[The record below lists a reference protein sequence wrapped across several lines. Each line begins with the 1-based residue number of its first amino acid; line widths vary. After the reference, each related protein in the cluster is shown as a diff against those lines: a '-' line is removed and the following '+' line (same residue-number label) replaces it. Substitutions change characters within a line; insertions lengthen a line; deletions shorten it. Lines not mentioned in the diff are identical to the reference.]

1 LSFEAR
7 FSPGLFLY
15 LFLNNHFQ
23 KKKENR
29 KKKKESL
36 SAGGQLRCQGFC
48 DIFYTSE
55 IETNIKNIAKP
66 AGLTLTPK
74 SCPPNFAFLF
84 DFVVQV
90 CLLYILIK
98 NIL

>member
-1 LSFEAR
+1 LK
-7 FSPGLFLY
+7 PGSAPGFFCAY
-15 LFLNNHFQ
+15 ASTTYFQ

-55 IETNIKNIAKP
+55 NRNEHKKYRKTRRA
-66 AGLTLTPK
+66 
-74 SCPPNFAFLF
+74 
-84 DFVVQV
+84 
-90 CLLYILIK
+90 
-98 NIL
+98 